1 MVSKFK
7 LFSVVFTTNHRHRYI
22 NDFNNH
28 KIPGSTG
35 RPKWWSLTPEERAE
49 HSQGKKKLKVP
60 PMSDSVN
67 PRPHLRKKH
76 MMKCGEC

>member
-7 LFSVVFTTNHRHRYI
+7 LFSVIFTTNHRHRYI

-60 PMSDSVN
+60 LMSIQLILGPTYGKN
-67 PRPHLRKKH
+67 I
-76 MMKCGEC
+76 